1 MNPKKITAGTVAL
14 AFGAS
19 ALIAPNA
26 SALPDTFISPPGVS
40 SNPGFLKCNVR
51 FQNSVSNTQPGQVE
65 AETYQGI
72 TLGTSNNPAN
82 TVYRPWITVSS
93 DGGRIVESASVE
105 LQVNN
110 TSKPA
115 KNLDFTLTSTS
126 KGSYDVPNVNPKL
139 PAQIDVTGLAPVAPR
154 KVTVAPGGSLT
165 SSGTLGIDA
174 NTDTQTWAWDVTVPS
189 TQAAD
194 LSSITS
200 RVDAEV
206 APWPMENDDCLPLTP
221 SSTES
226 KPIIA
231 DGNEYDTG
239 ITVANGSAS
248 DFARLSG
255 AVSVGGKTI
264 AGAKV
269 RVDAGGKVY
278 VTLPKGATGEVDND
292 KPAHVSVELT
302 ANPRKETANHRY
314 ESYNSP
320 QTLRVVGDNGIVTN
334 QSPLF
339 NADVPLA
346 KFAPEYNSPQSVKP
360 GNTIDVSLKTQ
371 PGNVRGAAVDAT
383 YTVTGAP
390 KGWTAEPAADG
401 TLKVTAPATAK
412 GGDTAEFTV
421 EVAYPDGSVDTLKPV
436 VKVVDFDATVTT
448 PGYDNGFGKVGTEV
462 TLTQNT
468 KLPGG
473 STFTIT
479 PGQDLGEWKATVD
492 EATGKITVTIP
503 QDAKPGDTQT
513 ILVDVTYPDGST
525 DKKVPAKVI
534 VLNQPGYGTAT
545 DKPGETVTLPQT
557 GKVVEGSI
565 FEIAPNQDLGEW
577 APTVDRVTGE
587 ITVTIPQG
595 AKPGETKDILV
606 NVTDPNSGKPD
617 TVTAKVIVHGA
628 PEYPTVEKT
637 PGDNV
642 TLTLKTD
649 NVPPEST
656 YEITPGQDLGNWEP
670 KIDQTTGKIT
680 VTVPGETKD
689 GDTKDINV
697 TVTYPSGKTDEV
709 PARVTVKTPE
719 TTPAPTAEGETTT
732 GSTVTVYPG
741 ATVELNPTVVIGDLN
756 GTTFELEKGWK
767 VPEGWTVTVD
777 PKTGKVTIIPAKDAT
792 PGTKINIP
800 VTITYPSGK
809 TETRVIPAE
818 VGKTAEGTIPY
829 VPGQRDPLVV
839 YIPEGGSKTEVKLP
853 EGWTVTRTDGN
864 SITLN
869 VPEGTKPGVYEVV
882 FPKTDGS
889 GNVTVYVQ
897 VQDPADGA
905 DAEQGS
911 SKNQQKC
918 FANMSSES
926 NPLLWLVPLG
936 LLIAIGAPLAG
947 PIGEELGKAAANV
960 SAQMNI
966 PNPLADL
973 GFGGERRPQPE
984 WMTQIQ
990 IEANRLQAQFGPE
1003 VTQAAAIGLSLAG
1016 LAAGL
1021 GVLAALCKDGELPGW
1036 ASSSTEG
1043 SSQKDEADKPAAE

>member
-14 AFGAS
+14 ALGAS

-51 FQNSVSNTQPGQVE
+51 FENSVSNTQPGQVE

-115 KNLDFTLTSTS
+115 KNLDFTLSSTS
-126 KGSYDVPNVNPKL
+126 KGSYDVPNVDPKL
-139 PAQIDVTGLAPVAPR
+139 PAQIDVTDLAPVAPR

-231 DGNEYDTG
+231 DGTEYDTG

-269 RVDAGGKVY
+269 RVDADGKVY
-278 VTLPKGATGEVDND
+278 VTLPKGATGDVDND

-320 QTLRVVGDNGIVTN
+320 QTLRVVGDNGTVTN

-360 GNTIDVSLKTQ
+360 GNTINVSLKTQ

-390 KGWTAEPAADG
+390 TGWTAEPAADG

-436 VKVVDFDATVTT
+436 VKVVDFDSTVTT
-448 PGYDNGFGKVGTEV
+448 PVYGEKFGKPGTEV
-462 TLTQNT
+462 TLAQNT
-468 KLPGG
+468 ELPEG
-473 STFTIT
+473 STFIIT

-503 QDAKPGDTQT
+503 QGAKPGDTQT
-513 ILVDVTYPDGST
+513 ILVDVRYPDGSI
-525 DKKVPAKVI
+525 DEKVEAKVT
-534 VLNQPGYGTAT
+534 VLNQPGYGTVT

-557 GKVVEGSI
+557 GKVVDGST
-565 FEIAPNQDLGEW
+565 FEIAPKQDLGEW
-577 APTVDRVTGE
+577 KATVDEATGE

-595 AKPGETKDILV
+595 AKPGDTQTILV
-606 NVTDPNSGKPD
+606 NVTDPN
-617 TVTAKVIVHGA
+617 
-628 PEYPTVEKT
+628 
-637 PGDNV
+637 
-642 TLTLKTD
+642 
-649 NVPPEST
+649 
-656 YEITPGQDLGNWEP
+656 
-670 KIDQTTGKIT
+670 
-680 VTVPGETKD
+680 
-689 GDTKDINV
+689 
-697 TVTYPSGKTDEV
+697 GKTDEV
-709 PARVTVKTPE
+709 PATVTVKTPKTPE
-719 TTPAPTAEGETTT
+719 TPEKTGPSIIIVPGETK
-732 GSTVTVYPG
+732 
-741 ATVELNPTVVIGDLN
+741 ELTPKVIGGGEGDPSY
-756 GTTFELEKGWK
+756 KIQDGWK
-767 VPEGWTVTVD
+767 IPNGWTITVD
-777 PKTGKVTIIPAKDAT
+777 PKTGDVSITAPKDAT
-792 PGTKINIP
+792 PGSTFEIP
-800 VTITYPSGK
+800 VEITFPSGK
-809 TETRVIPAE
+809 KEIQKVPVK
-818 VGKTAEGTIPY
+818 VGEIAEGAIPFT
-829 VPGQRDPLVV
+829 PGQKDPLVV
-839 YIPEGGSKTEVKLP
+839 YVPKNADNGTDPKLP
-853 EGWTVTRTDGN
+853 ESWTIVERGDNTFTIG
-864 SITLN
+864 
-869 VPEGTKPGVYEVV
+869 VPEGTKPGTYELV
-882 FPKTDGS
+882 FKTKDGA
-889 GNVTVYVQ
+889 GEVKVLVEVKQ
-897 VQDPADGA
+897 PADGVVVA
-905 DAEQGS
+905 DQGS
-911 SKNQQKC
+911 TDNLQKC

-947 PIGEELGKAAANV
+947 PIGQELGKAAANV

-1021 GVLAALCKDGELPGW
+1021 GVLAALCKDGEVPEW

>member
-14 AFGAS
+14 ALGAS

-51 FQNSVSNTQPGQVE
+51 FENSVSNTQPGQVE

-115 KNLDFTLTSTS
+115 KNLDFTLSSTS
-126 KGSYDVPNVNPKL
+126 KGSYDIPNVNPKL
-139 PAQIDVTGLAPVAPR
+139 PAQIDVTDLAPVAPR

-194 LSSITS
+194 LSSIAS

-221 SSTES
+221 SSIES

-231 DGNEYDTG
+231 DGTEYDTG

-269 RVDAGGKVY
+269 RVDADGKVY
-278 VTLPKGATGEVDND
+278 VTLPKGATGDVDND

-320 QTLRVVGDNGIVTN
+320 QTLRVVGDNGTVTN

-360 GNTIDVSLKTQ
+360 GNTINVSLKTQ

-421 EVAYPDGSVDTLKPV
+421 EVAYPDGSVDTLTPV

-448 PGYDNGFGKVGTEV
+448 PVYGEKFGKPGTEV

-479 PGQDLGEWKATVD
+479 PGQDLGNWEPKIDPT
-492 EATGKITVTIP
+492 TG
-503 QDAKPGDTQT
+503 Q
-513 ILVDVTYPDGST
+513 
-525 DKKVPAKVI
+525 
-534 VLNQPGYGTAT
+534 
-545 DKPGETVTLPQT
+545 
-557 GKVVEGSI
+557 
-565 FEIAPNQDLGEW
+565 
-577 APTVDRVTGE
+577 

-595 AKPGETKDILV
+595 AKPGDTQTILV
-606 NVTDPNSGKPD
+606 KVTDPN
-617 TVTAKVIVHGA
+617 
-628 PEYPTVEKT
+628 
-637 PGDNV
+637 
-642 TLTLKTD
+642 
-649 NVPPEST
+649 
-656 YEITPGQDLGNWEP
+656 
-670 KIDQTTGKIT
+670 
-680 VTVPGETKD
+680 
-689 GDTKDINV
+689 
-697 TVTYPSGKTDEV
+697 GKTDEV
-709 PARVTVKTPE
+709 PATVTVKTPKTPE
-719 TTPAPTAEGETTT
+719 TPEKTGPSIIIVPGETK
-732 GSTVTVYPG
+732 
-741 ATVELNPTVVIGDLN
+741 ELTPKVIGGGGGDPSY
-756 GTTFELEKGWK
+756 KIQDGWK
-767 VPEGWTVTVD
+767 IPNGWTITVD
-777 PKTGKVTIIPAKDAT
+777 PKTGDVSITAPKDAT
-792 PGTKINIP
+792 PGSTFEIP
-800 VTITYPSGK
+800 VEITFPSGK
-809 TETRVIPAE
+809 KEIQKVPVK
-818 VGKTAEGTIPY
+818 VGEIAEGAIPFT
-829 VPGQRDPLVV
+829 PGQKDPLVV
-839 YIPEGGSKTEVKLP
+839 YVPKNADNGTDPKLP
-853 EGWTVTRTDGN
+853 EGWTIVERGDNTFTIG
-864 SITLN
+864 
-869 VPEGTKPGVYEVV
+869 VPEGTKPGTYELV
-882 FPKTDGS
+882 FKTKDGA
-889 GNVTVYVQ
+889 GEVKVLVEVKQ
-897 VQDPADGA
+897 PADGVVV
-905 DAEQGS
+905 AEQGS
-911 SKNQQKC
+911 TDSLQKC

-973 GFGGERRPQPE
+973 GLGGERRPQPE

-1021 GVLAALCKDGELPGW
+1021 GVLAALCKDGELPEW

-1043 SSQKDEADKPAAE
+1043 SSRKDEADKPAAE

>member
-14 AFGAS
+14 ALGAS

-26 SALPDTFISPPGVS
+26 SALPNTFISPPGVS

-51 FQNSVSNTQPGQVE
+51 FENNVSNTQPGQVE

-72 TLGTSNNPAN
+72 TLGASNNPAN

-115 KNLDFTLTSTS
+115 KNLDFTLSSTS

-139 PAQIDVTGLAPVAPR
+139 PAQIDVTDLAPVAPR

-200 RVDAEV
+200 RVDAGV

-231 DGNEYDTG
+231 DGTEYDTG

-255 AVSVGGKTI
+255 AVSVGGKAI

-269 RVDAGGKVY
+269 RVDADGKVY
-278 VTLPKGATGEVDND
+278 VTLPKGATGDVDND

-320 QTLRVVGDNGIVTN
+320 QTLRVVGDNGTVTN

-339 NADVPLA
+339 NADVPVA

-360 GNTIDVSLKTQ
+360 GNTINVSLKTQ

-448 PGYDNGFGKVGTEV
+448 PVYGEKFGKPGTEV

-468 KLPGG
+468 TLPEG

-479 PGQDLGEWKATVD
+479 PNQDLGEWKATVD
-492 EATGKITVTIP
+492 EATGRITVTIP
-503 QDAKPGDTQT
+503 RGAKPGDTQT

-525 DKKVPAKVI
+525 DKKVPAKVT
-534 VLNQPGYGTAT
+534 VLNQPGYGTIT

-557 GKVVEGSI
+557 GRVVEGST

-577 APTVDRVTGE
+577 APTVDGTTGT

-595 AKPGETKDILV
+595 AKPGDTQTILV
-606 NVTDPNSGKPD
+606 KVTDPN
-617 TVTAKVIVHGA
+617 
-628 PEYPTVEKT
+628 
-637 PGDNV
+637 
-642 TLTLKTD
+642 
-649 NVPPEST
+649 
-656 YEITPGQDLGNWEP
+656 
-670 KIDQTTGKIT
+670 
-680 VTVPGETKD
+680 
-689 GDTKDINV
+689 
-697 TVTYPSGKTDEV
+697 GKTDEV
-709 PARVTVKTPE
+709 PATVTVKTPKTPE
-719 TTPAPTAEGETTT
+719 TPEKTGPSIIIVPGETK
-732 GSTVTVYPG
+732 
-741 ATVELNPTVVIGDLN
+741 ELTPKVIGGGEGDPSY
-756 GTTFELEKGWK
+756 KIQDGWK
-767 VPEGWTVTVD
+767 IPNGWTITVD
-777 PKTGKVTIIPAKDAT
+777 PKTGDVSITAPKDAT
-792 PGTKINIP
+792 PGSTFEIP
-800 VTITYPSGK
+800 VEITFPSGK
-809 TETRVIPAE
+809 KEIQKVPVK
-818 VGKTAEGTIPY
+818 VGEIAEGSIPY
-829 VPGQRDPLVV
+829 TPGQKDPLVV
-839 YIPEGGSKTEVKLP
+839 YVPKNADNGTDPKLP
-853 EGWTVTRTDGN
+853 EGWTIVERGDNTFTIG
-864 SITLN
+864 
-869 VPEGTKPGVYEVV
+869 VPEGTKPGTYELV
-882 FPKTDGS
+882 FKTKDGA
-889 GNVTVYVQ
+889 GEVKVLVEVKQ
-897 VQDPADGA
+897 PADGVVV
-905 DAEQGS
+905 AEQGS
-911 SKNQQKC
+911 TENLQKC

-947 PIGEELGKAAANV
+947 PIGQELGKAAANV

-973 GFGGERRPQPE
+973 GLGGERRPQPE

-990 IEANRLQAQFGPE
+990 VEANRLQAQFGPE
-1003 VTQAAAIGLSLAG
+1003 VTQAAAVGLALAS

-1021 GVLAALCKDGELPGW
+1021 GVLAALCKDGELPEW

-1043 SSQKDEADKPAAE
+1043 SSRKDEADKPAAE

>member
-14 AFGAS
+14 ALGAS

-51 FQNSVSNTQPGQVE
+51 FENNVSNTQPGQVE
-65 AETYQGI
+65 AQTYQGI

-115 KNLDFTLTSTS
+115 KNLDFTLSSTS

-139 PAQIDVTGLAPVAPR
+139 PAQIDVTDLAPVAPR

-231 DGNEYDTG
+231 DGTEYDTG

-264 AGAKV
+264 AGAMV
-269 RVDAGGKVY
+269 RVDADGKVY
-278 VTLPKGATGEVDND
+278 VTLPKGATGDVDND

-339 NADVPLA
+339 NADVPVA

-360 GNTIDVSLKTQ
+360 GNTINVSLKTQ

-390 KGWTAEPAADG
+390 TGWTAEPAADG

-421 EVAYPDGSVDTLKPV
+421 EVAYPDGSVDTLTPV

-448 PGYDNGFGKVGTEV
+448 PVYGEKFGKPGTEV

-479 PGQDLGEWKATVD
+479 PGQDLGNWEPKIDPT
-492 EATGKITVTIP
+492 TG
-503 QDAKPGDTQT
+503 Q
-513 ILVDVTYPDGST
+513 
-525 DKKVPAKVI
+525 
-534 VLNQPGYGTAT
+534 
-545 DKPGETVTLPQT
+545 
-557 GKVVEGSI
+557 
-565 FEIAPNQDLGEW
+565 
-577 APTVDRVTGE
+577 

-595 AKPGETKDILV
+595 AKPGDTQTILV
-606 NVTDPNSGKPD
+606 KVTDPN
-617 TVTAKVIVHGA
+617 
-628 PEYPTVEKT
+628 
-637 PGDNV
+637 
-642 TLTLKTD
+642 
-649 NVPPEST
+649 
-656 YEITPGQDLGNWEP
+656 
-670 KIDQTTGKIT
+670 
-680 VTVPGETKD
+680 
-689 GDTKDINV
+689 
-697 TVTYPSGKTDEV
+697 GKTDEV
-709 PARVTVKTPE
+709 PATVTVKTPK
-719 TTPAPTAEGETTT
+719 TPEKTGPSIIIVPGETK
-732 GSTVTVYPG
+732 
-741 ATVELNPTVVIGDLN
+741 ELTPKVIGGGEGDPSY
-756 GTTFELEKGWK
+756 KIQDGWK
-767 VPEGWTVTVD
+767 IPNGWTITVD
-777 PKTGKVTIIPAKDAT
+777 PKTGDVSITAPKDAT
-792 PGTKINIP
+792 PGSKFEIP
-800 VTITYPSGK
+800 VEITFPSGK
-809 TETRVIPAE
+809 KEIQKVPVK
-818 VGKTAEGTIPY
+818 VGEIAEGAIPFT
-829 VPGQRDPLVV
+829 PGQKDPLVV
-839 YIPEGGSKTEVKLP
+839 YVPKNADNGTDPKLP
-853 EGWTVTRTDGN
+853 EGWTIVKRGDNTFTIG
-864 SITLN
+864 
-869 VPEGTKPGVYEVV
+869 VPEGTKPGTYELV
-882 FPKTDGS
+882 FKTKDGA
-889 GNVTVYVQ
+889 GEVKVLVEVKQ
-897 VQDPADGA
+897 PADGVVV
-905 DAEQGS
+905 AEQGS
-911 SKNQQKC
+911 TDNLQKC

-1021 GVLAALCKDGELPGW
+1021 GVLAALCKDGELPEW